1 MKLIREFSHFDA
13 AKVLSVVVVILSFM
27 STPFITPD
35 LIGPIYRPITLLL
48 MGVLMWQLI
57 RMRNIPIDNW
67 DRLIL
72 SLVAISLLQGILVFL
87 FYFEREGG
95 TGLRSYL
102 GFSLKYLLL
111 LPVGWLLKR
120 NYRFFLKVFWFPN
133 LIIILLAIVLFFLL
147 LGGIMLP
154 YIEFSPDG
162 RPHYFFYIGAT
173 NSVFNFGSSFFI
185 RTAGFTDEPG
195 RLALI
200 LTFLLVLNEFT
211 FKKAFNRL
219 ILTICGFFTF
229 SMAFIITIVPIA
241 IYWYKI
247 RLFKLVS
254 LLKMLPVVLAPIVT
268 YNVYVDDA
276 VKADVHLAMEGLIY
290 KRFESDG
297 DGGFEGDS
305 RSDHISFH
313 LAALKKY
320 PILGM
325 YGAGE
330 SEFAKYQI
338 SSPTFLGNMARNGII
353 FDLLYYLPFFVLFYK
368 FGSKSRYW
376 LFISIGLNFLQ
387 RPGLEHMFFLIVC
400 SLLYYSPNFA
410 KENA

>member
-1 MKLIREFSHFDA
+1 M
-13 AKVLSVVVVILSFM
+13 VLSVIVVILSFM

-57 RMRNIPIDNW
+57 RVGNLSLDDW

-95 TGLRSYL
+95 MGLRSYM
-102 GFSLKYLLL
+102 GFALKYLLL

-120 NYRFFLKVFWFPN
+120 NYSFFLKAFWYPN
-133 LIIILLAIVLFFLL
+133 LAIILLAIVLFFLL

-211 FKKAFNRL
+211 FKSVFNRL
-219 ILTICGFFTF
+219 VLTICGFFTF
-229 SMAFIITIVPIA
+229 SVAFIVTIVPIV

-254 LLKMLPVVLAPIVT
+254 LLKMLPLVLALILA
-268 YNVYVDDA
+268 YNVYVDPSI
-276 VKADVHLAMEGLIY
+276 KADVDLAMEGLIY

-297 DGGFEGDS
+297 DGGFKGDS
-305 RSDHISFH
+305 RSGNIPYH
-313 LAALKKY
+313 LAALAKY

-325 YGAGE
+325 YGVEE
-330 SEFAKYQI
+330 SEIDKYQI
-338 SSPTFLGNMARNGII
+338 SSPTFWGNMARNGII
-353 FDLLYYLPFFVLFYK
+353 FDLLYYSPFFVLFYK
-368 FGSKSRYW
+368 FRRKYRYW
-376 LFISIGLNFLQ
+376 LFIAIGLNFLQ
-387 RPGLEHMFFLIVC
+387 RPGLEHMFFLIIC
-400 SLLYYSPNFA
+400 SLIYYSPKFTREDA
-410 KENA
+410 